1 MREFWYNYVKPKYG
15 ENAALQTA
23 SFIVYVKIDD
33 IFKGISED
41 FETGF
46 DTSIFELDRPLP
58 KGKIKR

>member
-41 FETGF
+41 FKQDLTLQTLNQTDHCLKE
-46 DTSIFELDRPLP
+46 
-58 KGKIKR
+58 K